1 MHAVGVLVKIERYRM
16 QHGHFPIV
24 LFYPPFLKLYIGT
37 YMGTT
42 GDMIGLSHPISFS
55 QNRFSLLKFTVLAR
69 NR

>member
-16 QHGHFPIV
+16 QDGRFPIV

-42 GDMIGLSHPISFS
+42 GDMIGLSHPIS
-55 QNRFSLLKFTVLAR
+55 L
-69 NR
+69 